1 MRIPNLAL
9 ALLLAAPL
17 LGASPARAIPIA
29 VDGGWVTFNV
39 SATIE
44 DGPWNFTAA
53 GPVLL
58 TVIDRYVPG
67 ERWAVYDNASYLGAT
82 SLVPIGGGNCQ
93 GASDPCF
100 ADPNMSKGFFNLGA
114 GAHEITLQQIAGSSA
129 SGSLRVETVVPE
141 PSTALLLATG
151 LAGLAAARR
160 RRSRH

>member
-1 MRIPNLAL
+1 
-9 ALLLAAPL
+9 
-17 LGASPARAIPIA
+17 

-39 SATIE
+39 SATLE
-44 DGPWNFTAA
+44 DGPWTFTAA

-82 SLVPIGGGNCQ
+82 SWVPSGGSNCQ

-114 GAHEITLQQIAGSSA
+114 GAHEITLEQIAGTSA
-129 SGSLRVETVVPE
+129 SGSLRVETIPE
-141 PSTALLLATG
+141 PTAALLLAVG
-151 LAGLAAARR
+151 LAGIAAAGR
-160 RRSRH
+160 RRSLH